1 MEDIGKLAIL
11 VWQRK
16 SVPKKT
22 KNPQNG
28 KSGGFKALFSNTYCY
43 LGKNKIQRMQFSVL
57 EFYFFTC
64 R

>member
-28 KSGGFKALFSNTYCY
+28 KSGGFKALFPIHIATSV
-43 LGKNKIQRMQFSVL
+43 KIKFKECSFL
-57 EFYFFTC
+57 S
-64 R
+64 